1 MTPAE
6 EAHKLRVIGY
16 LTKIRRLWQQAMQE
30 GADMAQTVKGYDP
43 DKPFNV
49 TNYPKT
55 KATMDKWMAKL
66 ANETKIII
74 EKGID
79 TEWFEANVKN
89 DNLVKGWTKGKG
101 KPPKE
106 WMQHNEDALG
116 AFKMRKEAGMS
127 LSDRVWKL
135 VDGQKAHLEMAIDM
149 SLYDGKSAQLLSQD
163 VRKYLKDPDKLF
175 RRVRDAKGNL
185 QLSKAAK
192 AYHPGQG
199 VYRSSYKNAMRLA
212 RTEHNLAYRYSD
224 FYRTN
229 QLDFVVGF
237 EVHLSNNHTLNGVPF
252 TDICD
257 DLKGKYPKTF
267 KFGGWHPQCRCYVT
281 QILMDQDEFDAQ
293 EDKLLAGEDI
303 SGYVSPNTVTTPP
316 AGFNKWVKTNL
327 KRSQGWKQQ
336 PYWIRDNFQGGT
348 LAGGLAV
355 KAPKFSIPV
364 APPTPVP
371 PVAIKPP
378 VEPKTAPVKEI
389 KVASE
394 AEMNEWQAKIN
405 QALKQ
410 YGATVPSIDKYTSTI
425 INAISSGKSKKE
437 IKAMLSKLEHKVTV
451 KKKWD
456 ARRAANA
463 KKWDK
468 APYLAELKTIDA
480 TYYDSPAIRA
490 LAKDIKTRL
499 KTGQNK
505 TYFDA
510 QMKLLREKAEI
521 KKAWDKRKV
530 INQMGDLFPDAAAAV
545 KQFGFE
551 EVKATYDY
559 VKSKIGFWKGQGYD
573 ISKMIQK
580 FDYEIKYVEQMK
592 SKPTWKLAQDAYKKQ
607 LKAAEAEYQATLYA
621 AEKKEML
628 ASLNDAFIFADTSQ
642 SPILHDLI
650 NNFSNLLA
658 ANAPLKDLQFAAK
671 QVKAKYTGL
680 KNLKAKRTIVKPEP
694 VVAPLKQSMQAV
706 ESDVGK
712 ASAYTKARKNAA
724 HWTDNQRVADRKYRP
739 TASQQW
745 RGATDAERKAGL
757 AYTGGS
763 GKFNRPLRGFE
774 GSWYQFKGIG
784 KVSLN
789 YEGAAKQIQAMTE
802 WLERCRYNFD
812 CWLQRGGLDLDNIGA
827 MLGKNLRGFTPS
839 QMQKLVGSE
848 FTDAAFMSC
857 SVAKGYG
864 FTSGEVI
871 LNIYAPKG
879 TKMVY
884 AEPFSRYGGA
894 HEYGVWDGIKE
905 QRLLRSEMEMILQRE
920 TTLRITKVEKVGNR
934 YYIDVEVVAQKSF

>member
-49 TNYPKT
+49 ANYPKT

-66 ANETKIII
+66 ASETKILI

-79 TEWFEANVKN
+79 TEWYQANVKN

-106 WMQHNEDALG
+106 WMQHNEDALE
-116 AFKMRKEAGMS
+116 AFKLRKEAGMS

-185 QLSKAAK
+185 HLSKAAK

-224 FYRTN
+224 FYRTA

-237 EVHLSNNHTLNGVPF
+237 EVHLSNNHTLNGEPF
-252 TDICD
+252 VDICD
-257 DLKGKYPKTF
+257 DLKGKYPKGF

-281 QILMDQDEFDAQ
+281 QILMDQDEFDMI
-293 EDKLLAGEDI
+293 EDRMLAGEDV
-303 SGYVSPNTVTTPP
+303 SGYLSPNAVTAPP
-316 AGFNKWVKTNL
+316 VGFNKWVKDNL

-336 PYWIRDNFQGGT
+336 PYWIRDNFKGGN
-348 LAGGLAV
+348 LSGGLSLKIPPQTFTKPSQADILA
-355 KAPKFSIPV
+355 KAKQVSQE
-364 APPTPVP
+364 
-371 PVAIKPP
+371 KYSQR
-378 VEPKTAPVKEI
+378 VEA
-389 KVASE
+389 
-394 AEMNEWQAKIN
+394 
-405 QALKQ
+405 ALKP
-410 YGATVPSIDKYTSTI
+410 YPNVPALDKFASDI
-425 INAISSGKSKKE
+425 KAAIEAGKSPNDIGK
-437 IKAMLSKLEHKVTV
+437 MVSKLEHKVTV
-451 KKKWD
+451 KKKWE

-468 APYLAELKTIDA
+468 KPYLDELKTIDA

-521 KKAWDKRKV
+521 KKAWDKRKA

-559 VKSKIGFWKGQGYD
+559 VKSKIAFWKGKGYD
-573 ISKMIQK
+573 IKEMVK
-580 FDYEIKYVEQMK
+580 KYEYEITYVETQK
-592 SKPTWKLAQDAYKKQ
+592 AKATWKLAQDAYKKQ
-607 LKAAEAEYQATLYA
+607 LEGAKAEYKKTVYA
-621 AEKKEML
+621 AEKKAITDSVKDAIDFSSTS
-628 ASLNDAFIFADTSQ
+628 AS
-642 SPILHDLI
+642 PMLHDLL
-650 NNFSNLLA
+650 NDLDNLIA
-658 ANAPLKDLQFAAK
+658 ADAPIKDLQFAAK
-671 QVKAKYTGL
+671 QVNAKYKAL
-680 KNLKAKRTIVKPEP
+680 LNLKEKRMGTKVPTAGTAKPT
-694 VVAPLKQSMQAV
+694 AG
-706 ESDVGK
+706 SDVGR
-712 ASAYTKARKNAA
+712 AEAYTKARKDAARWEKDAISADNRYRRYAERDYANASA
-724 HWTDNQRVADRKYRP
+724 GERVAGY
-739 TASQQW
+739 
-745 RGATDAERKAGL
+745 E
-757 AYTGGS
+757 YTTGS
-763 GKFNRPLRGFE
+763 GKFNRPLSGYQQ
-774 GSWYQFKGIG
+774 SWYNHKGIG

-789 YEGAAKQIQAMTE
+789 EEGAAREISDLTN
-802 WLERCRYNFD
+802 WLERCKFD
-812 CWLQRGGLDLDNIGA
+812 EDVWIQRGTDFSELNDLLGSKMNTMTKSQLQNMIG
-827 MLGKNLRGFTPS
+827 KDFEKPS
-839 QMQKLVGSE
+839 
-848 FTDAAFMSC
+848 FASC
-857 SVAKGYG
+857 GAAKGMG
-864 FTSGEVI
+864 FSSNEVI
-871 LNIYAPKG
+871 LNIYCPKG
-879 TKMVY
+879 TKMTY
-884 AEPFSRYGGA
+884 AEPWSHYGGRK
-894 HEYGVWDGIKE
+894 EYGKWDGKKKQRHIYSE
-905 QRLLRSEMEMILQRE
+905 QEIIIQRG
-920 TTLRITKVEKVGNR
+920 TTYRITKIEQRGSR
-934 YYIDVEVVAQKSF
+934 WFIDVEITGQRAFI